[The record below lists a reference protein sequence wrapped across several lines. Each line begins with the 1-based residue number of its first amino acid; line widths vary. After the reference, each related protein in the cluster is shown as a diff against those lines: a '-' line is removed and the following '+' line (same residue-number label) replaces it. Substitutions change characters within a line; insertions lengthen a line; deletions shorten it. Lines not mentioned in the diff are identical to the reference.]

1 MANYVLA
8 YDVDCGPCTRFK
20 QMVDLLDAYHQ
31 INFISLYEAD
41 KIGLLNKIP
50 HTIRFTSFHLI
61 CPDGKILS
69 GADGLTRLVAIL
81 PLGTPV
87 SKLISKTPGG
97 KYITRF
103 LYNTFSKLHNSPA
116 CGTKQR
122 F

>member
-1 MANYVLA
+1 
-8 YDVDCGPCTRFK
+8 
-20 QMVDLLDAYHQ
+20 MVDLLDAYHQ

-103 LYNTFSKLHNSPA
+103 LYNTFSKLHISPA